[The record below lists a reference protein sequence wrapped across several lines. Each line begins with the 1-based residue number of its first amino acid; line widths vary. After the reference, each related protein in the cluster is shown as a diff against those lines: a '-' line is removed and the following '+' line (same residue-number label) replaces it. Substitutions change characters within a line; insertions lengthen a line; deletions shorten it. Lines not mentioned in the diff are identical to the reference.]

1 MTREQGINVNIERDI
16 TGPITRNS
24 GFVQSSL
31 RSISLRNFKSVQ
43 AADLELSGLNL
54 LVGANSSGK
63 SSLIQSILFLA
74 QNARNMSEQ
83 ASHGRMELNG
93 ALVGFGSFEET
104 LCRYSSSE
112 DKFIG
117 LSGTFQLATRNINR
131 RSQRMIDPHFSRK
144 LKTLEWSMELAPSN
158 SLDVDVIS
166 SRVSSTR
173 YLEDGDE
180 IEKIEYTGNDGEKIG
195 LESNLSETLS
205 SYFKPSSSGNFESR
219 IDPSD
224 LEMQSDS
231 RYENLVE
238 DHIHIEDKSINIQLK
253 GLTFLNGLPV
263 TGFSES
269 TRIETLLASQKT
281 LWDQKFMEQLLKS
294 IMMDEMRMAKL
305 LTEDSSLRSEPK
317 ATYPTR
323 EDAVSAYVA
332 EINGLLFYDTSQIEE
347 DPIVTRRFEFLL
359 EPSTLG
365 LVKSKDDIKFNLT
378 KRDRKES
385 GLSIEVSDSLKDE
398 IKKFWSD
405 VENRVRSESSSGQ
418 AISKFAKF
426 PTESPTRRSSDGAR
440 SIESV
445 RENAERFQPTAGGL
459 REFNT
464 FLAEKVRYLGP
475 LRWDP
480 REVYGF
486 ETMSPTPQMP
496 LGRKGEMLAKK
507 LDQNPLSF
515 YPVRNEAGPNSR
527 KRVTLV
533 DALEGWMEFMG
544 IPGKISVDPIGAYG
558 FRVKVDGK
566 ALAMIGTGISQVLPV
581 IVLCLLSKPGDLILL
596 EEPELHLNP
605 GIQQKLMEFLL
616 EMSKRERSFIIETHS
631 EYMVT
636 RLRRIAVETP
646 SITNKF
652 KIYFTEIAEFGT
664 QYREIKMDENGFI
677 TTWPKNFFDHAGND
691 LRVIM
696 QKAAEVKKLPG
707 N

>member
-1 MTREQGINVNIERDI
+1 
-16 TGPITRNS
+16 
-24 GFVQSSL
+24 
-31 RSISLRNFKSVQ
+31 
-43 AADLELSGLNL
+43 
-54 LVGANSSGK
+54 
-63 SSLIQSILFLA
+63 
-74 QNARNMSEQ
+74 
-83 ASHGRMELNG
+83 
-93 ALVGFGSFEET
+93 
-104 LCRYSSSE
+104 
-112 DKFIG
+112 
-117 LSGTFQLATRNINR
+117 
-131 RSQRMIDPHFSRK
+131 
-144 LKTLEWSMELAPSN
+144 MELAPSN

-180 IEKIEYTGNDGEKIG
+180 IEKIEYTGNAGKKIG

-205 SYFKPSSSGNFESR
+205 SYFKPSSSGSFESR

-238 DHIHIEDKSINIQLK
+238 DHIHKEDKSINIQLK

-281 LWDQKFMEQLLKS
+281 LWDQKFMERLLNS

-332 EINGLLFYDTSQIEE
+332 EINSLLFYDISQIEE

-405 VENRVRSESSSGQ
+405 VENQVRSESSSGQ

-459 REFNT
+459 REFNS

-507 LDQNPLSF
+507 LDENPLSF
-515 YPVRNEAGPNSR
+515 YPVRNEAGSNSR

-616 EMSKRERSFIIETHS
+616 EMSKRERSFIVETHS

-652 KIYFTEIAEFGT
+652 KIYFTEIAELGT

>member
-180 IEKIEYTGNDGEKIG
+180 IEKIEYTGNAGEKIG

-281 LWDQKFMEQLLKS
+281 LWDQKFMERLLNS

-405 VENRVRSESSSGQ
+405 VENQVRSESSSGQ